1 MSTSFG
7 GASVL
12 ALIVIVCYI
21 RKKRGKNMK
30 TAAFGA
36 ALFVASSVG
45 GKLIKTENLSYWRLS
60 GCTDQEQHGSKKH
73 LRHGGSFQY
82 STSNGSRRSP

>member
-12 ALIVIVCYI
+12 ALIEIVCYI
-21 RKKRGKNMK
+21 KKKRGKNMK

-36 ALFVASSVG
+36 AFVASSV
-45 GKLIKTENLSYWRLS
+45 LATS
-60 GCTDQEQHGSKKH
+60 SKQQPKI
-73 LRHGGSFQY
+73 
-82 STSNGSRRSP
+82 